1 VNINQLHRTLFVAT
15 FCAYAFVNANA
26 QAPASSCVVIQTLGS
41 QTAWRSDQKACA
53 TRLSPASTFKI
64 PHALV
69 ALETGVV
76 QPDTIE
82 RWDGTR
88 HPDQPEWDKDHTVLS
103 AMRPSVLWFFQRI
116 APRIGAARMLD
127 WLTKMRYGNA
137 DTSGEIT
144 AYWINGVLRVSPD
157 EQVLFLRQFYAGT
170 LPIAAE
176 RQRLVRDA
184 LVQRPGTVQ
193 NARGIHALDGS
204 WPDGVRLNSKTGAT
218 RTANGQGVSWLVG
231 SLTVAG
237 ADHVFASAVWRDG
250 AAVDGLDATR
260 LAVKIFIERG
270 LIKP

>member
-1 VNINQLHRTLFVAT
+1 MNGRLIVVA
-15 FCAYAFVNANA
+15 AFWACGFLNAGA
-26 QAPASSCVVIQTLGS
+26 QAPVSSCVVIQKATEPS
-41 QTAWRSDQKACA
+41 AWRSDAKACA

-69 ALETGVV
+69 ALETGVI

-116 APRIGAARMLD
+116 APRIGAARMHE
-127 WLTKMRYGNA
+127 WLTTMRYGNA
-137 DTSGEIT
+137 DSSGEIT

-157 EQVLFLRQFYAGT
+157 EQVQFLRQFYAGT

-176 RQRLVRDA
+176 RQRLVREA
-184 LVQRPGTVQ
+184 LVQRRGTVQ
-193 NARGIHALDGS
+193 NARGIHNLEGT
-204 WPDGVRLNSKTGAT
+204 WPDTVSLNSKTGLT
-218 RTANGQGVSWLVG
+218 RTANNQGVSWLVG

-237 ADHVFASAVWRDG
+237 ESHVFASAVWRNDD
-250 AAVDGLDATR
+250 AVDGLDATR
-260 LAVKIFIERG
+260 LAVRTFIERG
-270 LIKP
+270 LLRPAAR